1 MNAVAI
7 ILCPVC
13 AMQHERTTTRTI
25 FCRCNSAAAWDAR
38 RGWFWF
44 RRGNEVVPPPPEP
57 ETETE
62 ARGCA
67 GPEIDL

>member
-13 AMQHERTTTRTI
+13 AMQHERTTTHSI
-25 FCRCNSAAAWDAR
+25 FCRCGSAAAWNAH
-38 RGWFWF
+38 RGWHWF
-44 RRGNEVVPPPPEP
+44 RRSDEVVPPPREP

-62 ARGCA
+62 VRGLSS
-67 GPEIDL
+67 PDIDL